1 MAYRRDPLSV
11 AYDGY
16 VRQVMIRAARASRNQ
31 QGVRVWVASPRS
43 SRPDAGGRTSHERAF
58 TRSAY
63 FLMWRV
69 PINAKTVPEW
79 SLKVTWHGETRPSSA
94 GRVARAA
101 TVRLWPRSQARV
113 RGQSWMKHPELRSGG
128 IGSGRERFP
137 A

>member
-63 FLMWRV
+63 YLMWRV
-69 PINAKTVPEW
+69 PINAKTIPEW
-79 SLKVTWHGETRPSSA
+79 SLKVTWGEATRSSSS

-101 TVRLWPRSQARV
+101 TVRLFPRSQARV
-113 RGQSWMKHPELRSGG
+113 RGASWMRDPALRSGG
-128 IGSGRERFP
+128 GGSGQERF
-137 A
+137 